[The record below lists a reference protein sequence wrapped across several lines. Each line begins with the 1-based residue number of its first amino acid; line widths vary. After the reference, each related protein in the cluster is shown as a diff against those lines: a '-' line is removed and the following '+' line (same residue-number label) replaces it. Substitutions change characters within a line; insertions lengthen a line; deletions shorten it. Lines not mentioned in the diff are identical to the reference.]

1 MSNSLSGAPYLYYG
15 TEEQKQKY
23 LKPMVLGEKIGSFAL
38 TEPGAGSDSA
48 ATQTTCLWDEE
59 QGCYIL
65 NGRKCFITMGPICDH
80 AVVFAKSDLTATG
93 TRGISAFIVEA
104 SWDGF
109 SRGKTEEKMGNAC
122 ICDL

>member
-1 MSNSLSGAPYLYYG
+1 M
-15 TEEQKQKY
+15 
-23 LKPMVLGEKIGSFAL
+23 FAL
-38 TEPGAGSDSA
+38 TPAWGEFDSA

-80 AVVFAKSDLTATG
+80 AVVFAKSDLATG
-93 TRGISAFIVEA
+93 TENIRVYCGSLMGWIFQGK
-104 SWDGF
+104 D
-109 SRGKTEEKMGNAC
+109 RGKDGNAC